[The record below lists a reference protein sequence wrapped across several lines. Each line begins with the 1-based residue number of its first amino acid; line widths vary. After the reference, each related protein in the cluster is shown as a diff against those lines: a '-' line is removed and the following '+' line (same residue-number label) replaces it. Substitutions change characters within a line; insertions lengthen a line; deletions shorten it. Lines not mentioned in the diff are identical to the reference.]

1 MVSYGIDEMIRLI
14 EKGKTFEAV
23 NHDHSFKIKIDEY
36 IPFVC
41 TAIHNGH
48 SLRESLKDKCLL
60 NDAER
65 WYEEDPDT
73 GLFITSF
80 PIVLVGMDSRYEYD
94 LNRRPEEAIYNI
106 AWGKKVWREQLP
118 DSEKLLSLQKH
129 AQFFRV
135 THALIQK
142 LESLFHGCVV
152 YDIHSYNYQR
162 YKRYLPLFNI
172 GTDKID
178 KARYKQQIAY
188 WKKELK
194 RIVLP
199 DIVNTTA
206 INDIF
211 YGHGY
216 LLEYLT
222 KHFSDTLV
230 LATEIKKIYC
240 NEKTG
245 EKYPLVITTLQESL
259 KRAILNSSTYFTKKE
274 TNLTVK
280 RKSSLLSTELRTQLI
295 DIDRQLF
302 STVRNFEIL
311 NYINPVNIEQQKRRF
326 FKSRYL
332 VNPSFRY
339 RQIVLDPFQFKRTLY
354 QIPVEKIRDINIQI
368 LYKDVISA
376 YTDKIDLLATIGT
389 NKFVYNSLRYFG
401 EPSERDLTNANFLL
415 HCPDVENEPEK
426 VLTVDEAIVKFRE
439 EIGKYGFDAKVEIA
453 KNIVSKVLVL
463 NSKKII
469 RLRRD
474 ATFTEKSVLA
484 LLNHEIGV
492 HMVTT
497 INARNQ
503 PLRILQAGLPV
514 NTLTQEGL
522 AIMSEYLSDNLTV
535 FRLKELS
542 LRVIT
547 VKNFLNG
554 FDFKQSFEYLMDT
567 GFLNEDTAFYMTARI
582 YRGGGFTKDYLYLK
596 GFRYILNYYNQGNSL
611 DNLLLGKVSLTY
623 IDTLNELVERKIL
636 LPAKYKTRAFTNP
649 AVLNPIM
656 KYLIHA
662 IR

>member
-1 MVSYGIDEMIRLI
+1 MVSYSIDEMIHLI

-23 NHDHSFKIKIDEY
+23 TPEHSFRIKIEEY

-41 TAIHNGH
+41 TAIHNGNN
-48 SLRESLKDKCLL
+48 LRESLKDKCLL
-60 NDAER
+60 DDAER

-80 PIVLVGMDSRYEYD
+80 PIVLIGVDSRYEYD
-94 LNRRPEEAIYNI
+94 LNRQPDEAIYDI
-106 AWGKKVWREQLP
+106 AWGKKVWKEELS
-118 DSEKLLSLQKH
+118 DTEKSISLQKH
-129 AQFFRV
+129 VRFYRV
-135 THALIQK
+135 VHALINK
-142 LESLFHGCVV
+142 LETLFQGCVV

-162 YKRYLPLFNI
+162 YNRYLPLFNI
-172 GTDKID
+172 GIDKID
-178 KARYKQQIAY
+178 KVRYKQQIAY

-194 RIVLP
+194 KIVLP

-216 LLEYLT
+216 LLEYIT
-222 KHFSDTLV
+222 AHFSNTLV
-230 LATEIKKIYC
+230 FATEIKKVYC
-240 NEKTG
+240 NEETG
-245 EKYPLVITTLQESL
+245 EKYPMVITALQESL

-280 RKSSLLSTELRTQLI
+280 RKTSLLSSELRTRLK

-302 STVRNFEIL
+302 NTVRSFEIL
-311 NYINPVNIEQQKRRF
+311 NFINPVNIEQEKRRF
-326 FKSRYL
+326 YNSRYQ
-332 VNPSFRY
+332 VNPAFRY
-339 RQIVLDPFQFKRTLY
+339 RQIILDPFQFKRTLY
-354 QIPVEKIRDINIQI
+354 QIPVEKIRDINIQL

-389 NKFVYNSLRYFG
+389 TKFVYNSLRYFG
-401 EPSERDLTNANFLL
+401 EPSERDLNNANFLL
-415 HCPDVENEPEK
+415 HSPDVEQEEERIY
-426 VLTVDEAIVKFRE
+426 TVEEARDKFKE
-439 EIGKYGFDAKVEIA
+439 EIKSYGFDAKVEIA

-463 NSKKII
+463 NSKKLI

-474 ATFTEKSVLA
+474 ATFTEKSILA

-497 INARNQ
+497 INARTQ

-542 LRVIT
+542 MRVLT
-547 VKNFLNG
+547 VKNFING
-554 FDFKQSFEYLMDT
+554 FDFRQSFEYLMDT
-567 GFLNEDTAFYMTARI
+567 GLLNEDAAFYMTARI

-596 GFRYILNYYNQGNSL
+596 GFRYILSYYNQGNGL
-611 DNLLLGKVSLTY
+611 EKLLLGKASLSHV
-623 IDTLNELVERKIL
+623 DTLNELVERKIL
-636 LPAKYKTRAFTNP
+636 LPATYKTRAFTNP
-649 AVLNPIM
+649 VTPNPIM

>member
-1 MVSYGIDEMIRLI
+1 MASYSIDEMIRLI

-23 NHDHSFKIKIDEY
+23 SPDHSFRIKIEEY

-48 SLRESLKDKCLL
+48 NLRESLQDNCLL

-65 WYEEDPDT
+65 WYEEDPYT

-80 PIVLVGMDSRYEYD
+80 PLVLVGLDSRYEYD
-94 LNRRPEEAIYNI
+94 LNRRPEEAIYDV
-106 AWGKKVWREQLP
+106 AWGKKVWKKELT
-118 DSEKLLSLQKH
+118 DSEKSISLQKH
-129 AQFFRV
+129 SQFYQV
-135 THALIQK
+135 VHALIKK
-142 LESLFHGCVV
+142 LETLFQGCVV

-178 KARYKQQIAY
+178 KERYKQQIAY

-194 RIVLP
+194 RIILP

-216 LLEYLT
+216 LLEYIT
-222 KHFSDTLV
+222 THFSNTLV
-230 LATEIKKIYC
+230 FATEIKKVYC
-240 NEKTG
+240 NEVTG
-245 EKYPLVITTLQESL
+245 EKYPLIITALQESL
-259 KRAILNSSTYFTKKE
+259 KRSILNSSTYFTKKE
-274 TNLTVK
+274 TNLTVR
-280 RKSSLLSTELRTQLI
+280 RKSSLLSSELRTQLK

-302 STVRNFEIL
+302 NTVRNFEIL
-311 NYINPVNIEQQKRRF
+311 NYINPVNIEQEKRRF

-339 RQIVLDPFQFKRTLY
+339 RQIILDPFQFKRTLY
-354 QIPVEKIRDINIQI
+354 QIPVEKIRDISIQL

-376 YTDKIDLLATIGT
+376 YTDKIDLLSTIGT
-389 NKFVYNSLRYFG
+389 SKFVYNSLRYFG
-401 EPSERDLTNANFLL
+401 EPSERDLNNAYFLL
-415 HCPDVENEPEK
+415 HSPDVEPEEEK
-426 VLTVDEAIVKFRE
+426 TITVEEARDKFKE
-439 EIGKYGFDAKVEIA
+439 EIKAYGFDAKVENA

-463 NSKKII
+463 NSKKLI

-474 ATFTEKSVLA
+474 AIFTEKSLLA
-484 LLNHEIGV
+484 LLHHEIGV

-497 INARNQ
+497 INARTQ

-542 LRVIT
+542 LRVLT

-554 FDFKQSFEYLMDT
+554 FDFRQSFEYLMDT
-567 GFLNEDTAFYMTARI
+567 GLLNEDAAFYMTARI

-596 GFRYILNYYNQGNSL
+596 GFRYILSYYKQGNGL
-611 DNLLLGKVSLTY
+611 EKLLLGKVSLNHV
-623 IDTLNELVERKIL
+623 DTLNELVERKIL
-636 LPAKYKTRAFTNP
+636 LPGKYKTRAFANP
-649 AVLNPIM
+649 VEPNPIM
-656 KYLIHA
+656 KYLINA